1 MPEVLEGIAESAAR
15 RATLLSRLALLL
27 ALILFL
33 ALGAYQITLPG
44 LHYDEAKE
52 AGVNAMQIVTGQP
65 LTAFRDAAV
74 RLGPV
79 ELPLMVQD
87 YIGANNVVLALPFL
101 KLGGVNVA
109 SLRWMSLLIGA
120 LTLVFTWAVAG
131 QSFKDLRLGGPIA
144 AAIAALLLAVNP
156 SFVFW
161 SRQGIFVTNLTALA
175 LMASL
180 FFGVRWQRNRR
191 TFDLCA
197 TAFLWGLGLYAKLL
211 FLWVIIGMAVIAVV
225 AWAIESPPRRPLP
238 RWPAWVAA
246 LICFL
251 IPLTPLLIFNLR
263 TSGTLSALFGNLGS
277 SYYGVDNTAYLPNLT
292 TRVGQLGA
300 LLRGDHFWYLGE
312 KFSNPWAPWLAG
324 GLIVTALILAPS
336 GHRRSLLLPVALLM
350 LAIAQ
355 SAFTVSDLFI
365 THYALLEPLIPLSAG
380 LAAAGLIRRRSVN
393 RAAAERLLAATALA
407 AVVGWWAADLWTTL
421 RYHDVLHI
429 SGGYASH
436 SDAIYPLADYLD
448 QFEPAAPL
456 ALDWGLDAPVRY
468 LTAGRVNPI
477 EVFGYDRMDAP
488 DPDFTERVSPF
499 LDDPRSLYVA
509 HAPDAAVFRGRVEAL
524 ATLAA
529 ERGLSLIEE
538 RRFSE
543 RNGTPLFIVYR
554 AVKE

>member
-1 MPEVLEGIAESAAR
+1 MMAESAAP
-15 RATLLSRLALLL
+15 RAKLFARLALLL
-27 ALILFL
+27 ALVLFL

-65 LTAFRDAAV
+65 LTAFRGAAV

-79 ELPLMVQD
+79 ALPLMVQD

-109 SLRWMSLLIGA
+109 ALRWMSLLIGA
-120 LTLVFTWAVAG
+120 LTLAFTWAAAG
-131 QSFKDLRLGGPIA
+131 QIGGPIA
-144 AAIAALLLAVNP
+144 AAVAALLLAVNP
-156 SFVFW
+156 SFIFW

-175 LMASL
+175 LTASL
-180 FFGVRWQRNRR
+180 FFGVRWQRDRR
-191 TFDLCA
+191 IFDLCA

-211 FLWVIIGMAVIAVV
+211 FLWVIVGMALIFAL
-225 AWAIESPPRRPLP
+225 AWVLEPRPRRPLP

-263 TSGTLSALFGNLGS
+263 TSGTLTALFGNLGR
-277 SYYGVDNTAYLPNLT
+277 SYYGVDNTAYLPNLSA
-292 TRVGQLGA
+292 RIGQLAA

-324 GLIVTALILAPS
+324 GLILAALIFTPAER
-336 GHRRSLLLPVALLM
+336 RRSLLLPVALLV
-350 LAIAQ
+350 LAVAQ

-380 LAAAGLIRRRSVN
+380 LAAAALIRRRGSP
-393 RAAAERLLAATALA
+393 RGAAERLLAAAALT

-421 RYHDVLHI
+421 RYHDVLRI

-436 SDAIYPLADYLD
+436 SDAVYALADYLD

-456 ALDWGLDAPVRY
+456 ALDWGLDAPVRF

-488 DPDFTERVSPF
+488 DPGFAERVSPF
-499 LDDPRSLYVA
+499 LDDSHSLYIA

-524 ATLAA
+524 SALAA
-529 ERGLSLIEE
+529 ERGLSLVEE

-554 AVKE
+554 AVSG